1 MARKKQDE
9 TLQNVVFRMT
19 PTEIGRL
26 DRLALKADLTRS
38 QFLRNLIVVGLEE
51 VEVLEKFGI
60 IRTSLTIRDICS
72 WMSNKVTQA
81 VNGEMDT
88 AEKSELN
95 Q

>member
-9 TLQNVVFRMT
+9 TLQNIVFRLT
-19 PTEIGRL
+19 PSEIERL
-26 DRLALKADLTRS
+26 DRLAEKGDLTRS
-38 QFLRNLIVVGLEE
+38 QFLRNLVTVGLEE
-51 VEVLEKFGI
+51 VEILEKFGI

-88 AEKSELN
+88 AEKA
-95 Q
+95 

>member
-9 TLQNVVFRMT
+9 TLQNIVFRLT
-19 PTEIGRL
+19 PSEIERL
-26 DRLALKADLTRS
+26 DRLAKKADLTRS
-38 QFLRNLIVVGLEE
+38 QFLRNLITVGLEE
-51 VEVLEKFGI
+51 VEMLEKFGI

-88 AEKSELN
+88 TEKA
-95 Q
+95 

>member
-19 PTEIGRL
+19 PSEIERL
-26 DRLALKADLTRS
+26 DRLAEKADLTRS
-38 QFLRNLIVVGLEE
+38 QFLRNIILVGLDE
-51 VEVLEKFGI
+51 VELLEKFGI
-60 IRTSLTIRDICS
+60 MRSAITIRDICS

-88 AEKSELN
+88 ADKAR
-95 Q
+95 